1 MKNKLPHLALAILCA
16 WVLLVLFSWIFTAL
30 HPTSPLRS
38 LLSAE
43 GVRWLFGHNVSVL
56 TSPVLT
62 WIVLGTLAYGPLS
75 TSGLFKLHRPM
86 GIRERFSLRL
96 VIAELLIVIVIMSLL
111 TLLPQP
117 VLLSATGNVS
127 HSSFVHSLIPVI
139 CISLTVVG
147 LTYGLCV
154 GTISG
159 LANAY
164 SSLVSGFKHSG
175 HLIIFYVLLALL
187 YATICFVFNLK

>member
-1 MKNKLPHLALAILCA
+1 MKSRLPQLALALLCV

-43 GVRWLFGHNVSVL
+43 GIRWLFGHNVATL
-56 TSPVLT
+56 TTPVLT
-62 WIVLGTLAYGPLS
+62 WIVLGTMAYGPLKA
-75 TSGLFKLHRPM
+75 SGLLKLSLPL

-96 VIAELLIVIVIMSLL
+96 VAAELLIVIVVMALL

-127 HSSFVHSLIPVI
+127 HSSFVYSLVPVV
-139 CISLTVVG
+139 CLTLITIG
-147 LTYGLCV
+147 LTYGLSV
-154 GTISG
+154 GSIKG
-159 LANAY
+159 LSEAY
-164 SSLVSGFKHSG
+164 NSIVSGFKYGRHFLVFYI
-175 HLIIFYVLLALL
+175 LITML
-187 YATICFVFNLK
+187 YATVGFVFNL